1 LHSGIA
7 LIAARIS
14 SSVLSLAVDSWAATG
29 VSIPITNKTAKIT
42 MSYKPFKRVPNA
54 NTTKPTNNAQN
65 PVEASIGIMPKYDKN
80 PTAASITA
88 IQKTIT
94 LGALSL
100 MMTPPFTI

>member
-1 LHSGIA
+1 
-7 LIAARIS
+7 
-14 SSVLSLAVDSWAATG
+14 
-29 VSIPITNKTAKIT
+29 
-42 MSYKPFKRVPNA
+42 MVPNA

-65 PVEASIGIMPKYDKN
+65 PVEASIGIMPINDRN

-100 MMTPPFTI
+100 IMTPPFTIQVRNQELQGFKSFLSLYYLSTLKQPYYNHNNSNH

>member
-1 LHSGIA
+1 LYSGIA
-7 LIAARIS
+7 QIVSRIFFS
-14 SSVLSLAVDSWAATG
+14 ALSLAVDSWAATG
-29 VSIPITNKTAKIT
+29 VSIPNTNKTAKIT

-65 PVEASIGIMPKYDKN
+65 PVEASIGMMPKNDRN